1 LHGLAGIAA
10 ATGHPD
16 KGARLL
22 GAAEGIVS
30 SVGAPVY
37 PRDRPVHEQALAA
50 LTVTLGPEQLAAARK
65 AGRALTIQDAIAE
78 AQAFAEAVISAA

>member
-1 LHGLAGIAA
+1 
-10 ATGHPD
+10 
-16 KGARLL
+16 
-22 GAAEGIVS
+22 
-30 SVGAPVY
+30 
-37 PRDRPVHEQALAA
+37 